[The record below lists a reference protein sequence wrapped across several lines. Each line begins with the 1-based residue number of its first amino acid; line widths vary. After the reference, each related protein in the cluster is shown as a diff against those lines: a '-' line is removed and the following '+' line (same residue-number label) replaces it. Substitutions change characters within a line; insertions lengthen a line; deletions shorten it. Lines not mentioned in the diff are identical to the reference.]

1 MNKSGKNNC
10 DGKLSRKKWHTHM
23 SMQATLGS
31 IGKRRHFKG
40 WIDDVGHLKIEI
52 EESTKYAIGLK
63 KERITIIN
71 KKEMLEFVRFM
82 NLIVKRSE
90 LPTWKQSKVV
100 YEEEEELDKRL
111 QSDYRKMMRKYRYW
125 KK

>member
-63 KERITIIN
+63 KERITIITITMIILRIIIGIIIR
-71 KKEMLEFVRFM
+71 ED
-82 NLIVKRSE
+82 
-90 LPTWKQSKVV
+90 Q
-100 YEEEEELDKRL
+100 D
-111 QSDYRKMMRKYRYW
+111 
-125 KK
+125 

>member
-1 MNKSGKNNC
+1 
-10 DGKLSRKKWHTHM
+10 
-23 SMQATLGS
+23 
-31 IGKRRHFKG
+31 
-40 WIDDVGHLKIEI
+40 
-52 EESTKYAIGLK
+52 
-63 KERITIIN
+63 
-71 KKEMLEFVRFM
+71 MLEFVRFM